1 MNEETTAQVTD
12 LVQRYKKDEKGV
24 MSYKKDIDAILKRE
38 GGIVKRKLRP
48 RQVATHFDN
57 RDKKMISVGGMYE
70 RAGKLLGVGF
80 DIKVLE
86 EEACTIEDHPMTRE
100 IAKQAIKLYES
111 DSRFAQLHEKD
122 IEVGSVGGSHTIHW
136 MAAVE
141 SERPC
146 DNEKLAHEGVI
157 NKHAWYAFD
166 DFRLGCEEGINIWV
180 IRWQIA
186 EKWPE
191 IPMIYQSALN
201 ARQHVGSGT
210 RKDFLVE
217 RRGGEGERKR

>member
-1 MNEETTAQVTD
+1 MRWVMSGFFMNDETTAQVTD

-24 MSYKKDIDAILKRE
+24 MSYKKEIDAILKRE

-100 IAKQAIKLYES
+100 IAKRAIVL
-111 DSRFAQLHEKD
+111 
-122 IEVGSVGGSHTIHW
+122 
-136 MAAVE
+136 
-141 SERPC
+141 
-146 DNEKLAHEGVI
+146 
-157 NKHAWYAFD
+157 
-166 DFRLGCEEGINIWV
+166 
-180 IRWQIA
+180 
-186 EKWPE
+186 
-191 IPMIYQSALN
+191 
-201 ARQHVGSGT
+201 
-210 RKDFLVE
+210 
-217 RRGGEGERKR
+217 

>member
-1 MNEETTAQVTD
+1 MNDETTAQVTD
-12 LVQRYKKDEKGV
+12 LVQRYKRDEKGV
-24 MSYKKDIDAILKRE
+24 MSYKKEIDAILKRE

-100 IAKQAIKLYES
+100 IAKRAIKLYDS

-122 IEVGSVGGSHTIHW
+122 IEVGSVGGPTPSIGWLQWKAKGHATMRSSRTRASLTSTRGMLSTIFAS
-136 MAAVE
+136 AA
-141 SERPC
+141 
-146 DNEKLAHEGVI
+146 
-157 NKHAWYAFD
+157 
-166 DFRLGCEEGINIWV
+166 
-180 IRWQIA
+180 
-186 EKWPE
+186 
-191 IPMIYQSALN
+191 
-201 ARQHVGSGT
+201 
-210 RKDFLVE
+210 
-217 RRGGEGERKR
+217 RRGLIFWSFGGRSQISGPKSR